1 MEGVEFAVYFFG
13 FWMFLFSPKF
23 RRSWLQQG
31 RSANSIGKAFM
42 FLEAASAIFVGVVLP
57 GALLYVLLV
66 RRS

>member
-1 MEGVEFAVYFFG
+1 VESVEFAVCFFG

-57 GALLYVLLV
+57 GGLLYVLLV
-66 RRS
+66 QRR